1 MPNEM
6 LQKYYVYIL
15 INDRGNVIYIG
26 ITEDLKKRIY
36 FHKQRLIPGFTKKY
50 NVHRLVYYEIYPSLE
65 EAERREKQLKGKARA
80 KKNAMVESINPFWR
94 DLSSE
99 IS

>member
-1 MPNEM
+1 MCT
-6 LQKYYVYIL
+6 QKYYVYIL

-36 FHKQRLIPGFTKKY
+36 FHKRRLIPGFTKKY
-50 NVHRLVYYEIYPSLE
+50 NVHKLVYYEVYSSLE
-65 EAERREKQLKGKARA
+65 EAEKRENELKGKTRI
-80 KKNAMVESINPFWR
+80 KKNVIVESKNRSWR

-99 IS
+99 IT